1 MRALSQEANNADNLP
16 KLSSGSSC
24 GRERYGEWSFSFR
37 GSIDRRIAEEFRDH
51 PSA

>member
-16 KLSSGSSC
+16 KFSNVPLC

-37 GSIDRRIAEEFRDH
+37 GIID
-51 PSA
+51 